1 LREPLCD
8 RLLGALRARPAFGE
22 GYKSISKIWCY
33 TWIGSTAR
41 LLVCLFCAILCV
53 PAFSLD
59 RDRSIGQFYYTFWSE
74 KDNAPSQINALAQ
87 TEDGYLW
94 IGSARGL
101 FRFDGL
107 KFEEYKPQHGVEPP
121 SHNIHSLMAT
131 PDGGLWIAFE
141 PTGLAFLKDGSLT
154 VFTKRGEL
162 PDSPVLCFA
171 RDHEGRIWAGTETGL
186 AILQGARW
194 IPVGRDW
201 NLTPEMIRYLLVD
214 HEGTLW
220 VASVKTIAFLKPGSK
235 TFQLGGPIGSGV
247 TTLAQAKDGRVW
259 LADDGS
265 WQVRPVPTAGHDSYA
280 EGPSVAEEGLRDL
293 LFDRD
298 GALWI
303 TRMDSGIV
311 RIRHPEE
318 LGNRKYG
325 SKDPELESFGAKDGF
340 TPGFAYDLL
349 EDREGNIWV
358 GCSNGL
364 LRFRNNQV
372 VPAHLRERYQKV
384 TLLAGREGDLWV
396 GTIDDRPLQHI
407 RGESVASERV
417 GGQVSSVLRAANG
430 DVWWG
435 TRSGIWRQRG
445 RKFDFFPLPKEAT
458 PDWIYEIIPGEDDAS
473 LWIKLGDVGFVHFKR
488 GVWNLHDWPRGV
500 PSAGGTFRYGPSAS
514 YQDSSGRV
522 WLGYTSGQVCLLDGK
537 RVTVFSKNDGLDL
550 GRIKVIRGLRQHI
563 WVGGELGLMFF
574 SKGRFLRVTGA
585 DGEPFGAISGII
597 ETPDGGLWLNEMT
610 GIVQIPAEEI
620 RQFVADPNH
629 SVNYRRFDYQDG
641 LPGMAQM
648 SFTNSTAV
656 RTSDGRLWFA
666 TDNGLAWIDPTH
678 LVKNVVPP
686 PVSILSIGSERGRKP
701 MANAIKFAAGT
712 QNVEID
718 YAGLSLSIP
727 ERVEFRYKLEGMD
740 TDWQNV
746 GTRRQAY
753 YSNLGPGSY
762 RFRVIARNND
772 GVWNDTGALIDF
784 SIAPTYYQTAW
795 FRVLCVVAFL
805 TLLWAAYQLR
815 VRQLRNEERKFRE
828 AVETMPALAFI
839 AKPDGQPIFVNR
851 RWIEYT
857 RLTEEQALGWGWQ
870 AVVHPEDLSRVLRTW
885 QESLTSGNTL
895 EYEARLLRGTNGDF
909 RWFQTRAVPVRDK
922 RRKIVKWYGVI
933 NDIEDRKRAEQLQAD
948 LAHVNR
954 VSTMDELTASLAH
967 EIRQPISA
975 ATTNAQISLW
985 LLERD
990 QLEIQELREATSA
1003 VLQSV
1008 KRAGDIIDRVRL
1020 LYQRGCTQL
1029 ELVDVNEVIAEMLIL
1044 LRNEANRHSVT
1055 MRTDLADG
1063 VRKVMADRVQL
1074 QQVLMNLMLNG
1085 IEAMRDNGGEL
1096 SINSQ
1101 LSEGGNLLISV
1112 TDNGIGLP
1120 AERPDQIFNAFFT
1133 TKPQGTGLGLAITRA
1148 IVESHGGRVWATANP
1163 GRGTTFHFTLPIR
1176 TAVSA

>member
-1 LREPLCD
+1 
-8 RLLGALRARPAFGE
+8 
-22 GYKSISKIWCY
+22 
-33 TWIGSTAR
+33 
-41 LLVCLFCAILCV
+41 
-53 PAFSLD
+53 
-59 RDRSIGQFYYTFWSE
+59 
-74 KDNAPSQINALAQ
+74 
-87 TEDGYLW
+87 
-94 IGSARGL
+94 
-101 FRFDGL
+101 
-107 KFEEYKPQHGVEPP
+107 
-121 SHNIHSLMAT
+121 
-131 PDGGLWIAFE
+131 
-141 PTGLAFLKDGSLT
+141 
-154 VFTKRGEL
+154 
-162 PDSPVLCFA
+162 
-171 RDHEGRIWAGTETGL
+171 
-186 AILQGARW
+186 
-194 IPVGRDW
+194 
-201 NLTPEMIRYLLVD
+201 
-214 HEGTLW
+214 
-220 VASVKTIAFLKPGSK
+220 
-235 TFQLGGPIGSGV
+235 
-247 TTLAQAKDGRVW
+247 
-259 LADDGS
+259 
-265 WQVRPVPTAGHDSYA
+265 
-280 EGPSVAEEGLRDL
+280 
-293 LFDRD
+293 
-298 GALWI
+298 
-303 TRMDSGIV
+303 
-311 RIRHPEE
+311 
-318 LGNRKYG
+318 
-325 SKDPELESFGAKDGF
+325 
-340 TPGFAYDLL
+340 
-349 EDREGNIWV
+349 
-358 GCSNGL
+358 
-364 LRFRNNQV
+364 
-372 VPAHLRERYQKV
+372 
-384 TLLAGREGDLWV
+384 
-396 GTIDDRPLQHI
+396 
-407 RGESVASERV
+407 
-417 GGQVSSVLRAANG
+417 
-430 DVWWG
+430 
-435 TRSGIWRQRG
+435 
-445 RKFDFFPLPKEAT
+445 
-458 PDWIYEIIPGEDDAS
+458 
-473 LWIKLGDVGFVHFKR
+473 
-488 GVWNLHDWPRGV
+488 
-500 PSAGGTFRYGPSAS
+500 
-514 YQDSSGRV
+514 
-522 WLGYTSGQVCLLDGK
+522 
-537 RVTVFSKNDGLDL
+537 
-550 GRIKVIRGLRQHI
+550 
-563 WVGGELGLMFF
+563 
-574 SKGRFLRVTGA
+574 VTGA
-585 DGEPFGAISGII
+585 DGEPFGTVSGIV

-740 TDWQNV
+740 KDWQNV

-1044 LRNEANRHSVT
+1044 LRNEANCHSVT

-1063 VRKVMADRVQL
+1063 VRKVMADRMQL

-1085 IEAMRDNGGEL
+1085 IEAMRDSGGEL

-1101 LSEGGNLLISV
+1101 LSEGGHLLIWV

-1120 AERPDQIFNAFFT
+1120 AKRADQIFDAFFT